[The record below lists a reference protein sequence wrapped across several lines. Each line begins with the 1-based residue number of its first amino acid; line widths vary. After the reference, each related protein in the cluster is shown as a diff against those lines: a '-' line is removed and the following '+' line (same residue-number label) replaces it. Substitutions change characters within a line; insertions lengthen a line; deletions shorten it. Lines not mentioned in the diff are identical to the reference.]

1 MNSKKIIT
9 LLFASAICLTGS
21 ALYAGGPGHEP
32 RRDRDGV
39 DTAARIVDLVLR
51 VIRPETTVVVQTPA
65 PVPVVTRTVYAV
77 PRPQPTVERT
87 VYVFPG
93 TVYTETVYEV
103 SYPVRPVYVEQST
116 PPRHHRPG
124 FSPRDY
130 QPPRPVRR

>member
-21 ALYAGGPGHEP
+21 ALYAGGPGHES

-39 DTAARIVDLVLR
+39 DTASRIVDLVLR
-51 VIRPETTVVVQTPA
+51 VIRPETTVVVQAPA
-65 PVPVVTRTVYAV
+65 PVVTRTVYTV
-77 PRPQPTVERT
+77 PQPTVERT

-103 SYPVRPVYVEQST
+103 SYPVRPVYAEPPA
-116 PPRHHRPG
+116 PPRRHRPG